1 MNKWLLAIVLV
12 SMSVATL
19 NANNVFKAKQAN
31 MKAKMADKQ
40 SQAKSKE
47 ALKFFKQK
55 SECIDSA
62 KNEEDLKSCRTKF
75 PPQVGDDLVAK
86 Q

>member
-1 MNKWLLAIVLV
+1 MGKWFLIVALV
-12 SMSVATL
+12 SIGVVDLS
-19 NANNVFKAKQAN
+19 ANDVFKAKQAN

-62 KNEEDLKSCRTKF
+62 KNEDDLKGCRNKF
-75 PPQVGDDLVAK
+75 PPQVGDELISK